1 MPQLYLIGN
10 TNFILYII
18 LNVTVAQYPP
28 RDCSRAIADS
38 REKCPMLQTNTLQN
52 DGSRLPPPIQMQ
64 LNRQNTAGIGELIK
78 FALVFIRRQYL
89 VIIFVTVL
97 AGAASLVYLRLVSP
111 AYTAQV
117 QVLFE
122 NPRAQ
127 FLQKQSLLS
136 EPLLDVTQIETQ
148 LQIIKSQATAA
159 TVIKQLK
166 LADHQDF
173 REGRSMQSWLMGW
186 LQRWRPDPS
195 EGAPPAPREQPSEA
209 TIASFLDRLSA
220 GRVGYSHVIEIA
232 FTASDPALAAEIANA
247 IARAYIN
254 DQLEAKFEATRTAT
268 SWLQER
274 LRSLGEEALT
284 AERGVEAYK
293 SQNNI
298 VSPGGKPIDEQQ
310 ITELNT
316 RLATARAQSSEAAA
330 KLSRYEV
337 LLGVD
342 PAKPSSIGNLDAIGS
357 DAMNSPIIT
366 SLRQQYL
373 ELARREAELS
383 ARVGRDH
390 LAVVNVRN
398 RLREF
403 RVSILDEVKRL
414 SEISRSEAEL
424 AKQRQQEIEKRLS
437 VAIAQSRLTNSAELT
452 IRDLESRA
460 KSLRALYDTFLQQ
473 YMGSAQQETFPISE
487 TRVIFP
493 ASAAQ
498 TKSKPKAKVVLSLG
512 LLGGLALGLLLGFV
526 RDVMDRVF
534 RTSSQLEAALDLPCL
549 SLVPIQ
555 SLPRQQRSAAR
566 PQQAQEAPNQ
576 RILPS
581 APDIH
586 RAVVSMPLSRYT
598 EAIRSIK
605 IAIDH
610 SPAKT
615 PNQVIGVTSALPNEG
630 KTTIAASVAQLIGH
644 SGKKVIIVDCDLRNP
659 SLSARLVP
667 KAVDGI
673 IEVLKGT
680 RSLEEAVWR
689 DPNTTLAVLPAV
701 QRGSVL
707 HSSEL
712 LCDGSICRLFDRL
725 RQSYDYIIV
734 DLPPLSPLVDV
745 RVTAPL
751 IDCYVLVVE
760 WGRTKIDVVQHA
772 LHTAPTISD
781 SLIGAVLNKTDIK
794 AMARYDAHRSDYY
807 DDSHY
812 VRYGLSSS

>member
-1 MPQLYLIGN
+1 
-10 TNFILYII
+10 
-18 LNVTVAQYPP
+18 
-28 RDCSRAIADS
+28 
-38 REKCPMLQTNTLQN
+38 MLQTNTLQT
-52 DGSRLPPPIQMQ
+52 DGARLPSAAQMQ
-64 LNRQNTAGIGELIK
+64 PDRQNAAGIGELIK
-78 FALVFIRRQYL
+78 LALVFIRRQYL
-89 VIIFVTVL
+89 VIIFATLL
-97 AGAASLVYLRLVSP
+97 ASAASLIYLRLVSP

-136 EPLLDVTQIETQ
+136 EPTVDVTQIETQ

-159 TVIKQLK
+159 AVIKQLT
-166 LADHQDF
+166 LADHPDF
-173 REGRSMQSWLMGW
+173 KEVRPLQSWLLG
-186 LQRWRPDPS
+186 LLRRWRSAPS
-195 EGAPPAPREQPSEA
+195 QGAQPTPPEQPSEA
-209 TIASFLDRLSA
+209 TIANFLDRLSA

-232 FTASDPALAAEIANA
+232 FTSSDPALAADIANA
-247 IARAYIN
+247 IAKAYIN

-268 SWLQER
+268 SWLRER
-274 LRSLGEEALT
+274 LRNLGEEALT
-284 AERGVEAYK
+284 AERAVEAYK

-298 VSPGGKPIDEQQ
+298 VSSGGKPIDEQQ

-316 RLATARAQSSEAAA
+316 RLATARAQSSEATA
-330 KLSRYEV
+330 KLSRYEA
-337 LLGVD
+337 LLAVD

-390 LAVVNVRN
+390 LAVVNIRN

-460 KSLRALYDTFLQQ
+460 KSLRGLYDTFLQQ
-473 YMGSAQQETFPISE
+473 YMGSAQQESFPISE

-498 TKSKPKAKVVLSLG
+498 TKSKPKAKVVLSVG

-549 SLVPIQ
+549 SLVPIL

-566 PQQAQEAPNQ
+566 PQQTQEDSNQ
-576 RILPS
+576 RILSS

-586 RAVVSMPLSRYT
+586 RAVVGMPLSRYT

-667 KAVDGI
+667 KALDGI
-673 IEVLKGT
+673 IEVMKGD
-680 RSLEEAVWR
+680 RSLDEVVWR

-701 QRGSVL
+701 QRGRVL

-712 LCDGSICRLFDRL
+712 LSDGSICKLFDRL
-725 RQSYDYIIV
+725 RQSYDYVIV

-794 AMARYDAHRSDYY
+794 AMARYDTHRSDYY

-812 VRYGLSSS
+812 IRYGLSSS

>member
-1 MPQLYLIGN
+1 
-10 TNFILYII
+10 
-18 LNVTVAQYPP
+18 
-28 RDCSRAIADS
+28 
-38 REKCPMLQTNTLQN
+38 MLQTNPLQT
-52 DGSRLPPPIQMQ
+52 DGARLTTKQIQPD
-64 LNRQNTAGIGELIK
+64 RQDGAGVGELIK
-78 FALVFIRRQYL
+78 STLIFLRRQYL
-89 VIIFVTVL
+89 VIIVSAAL
-97 AGAASLVYLRLVSP
+97 AAAASLLYLRLVP
-111 AYTAQV
+111 PNYTAQV

-136 EPLLDVTQIETQ
+136 EPIVDMTQIETQ
-148 LQIIKSQATAA
+148 LQIIKSQATAVA
-159 TVIKQLK
+159 VINKLK
-166 LADHQDF
+166 LADHPDF
-173 REGRSMQSWLMGW
+173 KPSRPLHSWLLRW
-186 LQRWRPDPS
+186 LRRFGSNPAEEAQSAAPD
-195 EGAPPAPREQPSEA
+195 QPSEA
-209 TIASFLDRLSA
+209 AIVNFLDRLSA
-220 GRVGYSHVIEIA
+220 GRVGFSHVIEVN
-232 FTASDPALAAEIANA
+232 FTSRDPVLAAEIANA
-247 IARAYIN
+247 IAKAYIN
-254 DQLEAKFEATRTAT
+254 DQLAAKFEASRTAT

-274 LRSLGEEALT
+274 LRNLGEEALT
-284 AERGVEAYK
+284 AERAVDAYK

-298 VSPGGKPIDEQQ
+298 VSSGGKPIGEQQ

-316 RLATARAQSSEAAA
+316 RLAQARAQSSEAAA
-330 KLSRYEV
+330 KLSRYET
-337 LLGVD
+337 LLDTD
-342 PAKPSSIGNLDAIGS
+342 PAKPSSIANLDAIGS

-366 SLRQQYL
+366 TLRQQYL
-373 ELARREAELS
+373 ELARRESELT

-390 LAVVNVRN
+390 LAVVNIRN

-403 RVSILDEVKRL
+403 RASILDEVKRL

-424 AKQRQQEIEKRLS
+424 AKQRQQEIEKQLS
-437 VAIAQSRLTNSAELT
+437 AVVSQSRLTNSAELT
-452 IRDLESRA
+452 IKDLESRA
-460 KSLRALYDTFLQQ
+460 KSLRSLYDTFLQQ
-473 YMGSAQQETFPISE
+473 YMGSTQQETFPISE

-498 TKSKPKAKVVLSLG
+498 TKTKPKANVVLSFG

-534 RTSSQLEAALDLPCL
+534 RTSSQLEAALELPCL
-549 SLVPIQ
+549 SLVPILN
-555 SLPRQQRSAAR
+555 LPRQQRPAAR
-566 PQQAQEAPNQ
+566 LQQKQEDTNQ
-576 RILPS
+576 RILS
-581 APDIH
+581 TAPDIH
-586 RAVVSMPLSRYT
+586 RAVVGMPLSRYT
-598 EAIRSIK
+598 EAIRAIK

-673 IEVLKGT
+673 IEVMNGD
-680 RSLEEAVWR
+680 RSLEEVIWR
-689 DPNTTLAVLPAV
+689 DPKTNLAVLPAV
-701 QRGSVL
+701 PRGPVL
-707 HSSEL
+707 HSSEIL
-712 LCDGSICRLFDRL
+712 SDGSICKLFDRL
-725 RQSYDYIIV
+725 RQSYDYVVV

-781 SLIGAVLNKTDIK
+781 ALIGAVLNKTDIK
-794 AMARYDAHRSDYY
+794 AMGRYDTYRSDYY

-812 VRYGLSSS
+812 VRYGLSNS

>member
-1 MPQLYLIGN
+1 
-10 TNFILYII
+10 
-18 LNVTVAQYPP
+18 
-28 RDCSRAIADS
+28 
-38 REKCPMLQTNTLQN
+38 MLQTNPLQT
-52 DGSRLPPPIQMQ
+52 DGARLPSTMQMQ
-64 LNRQNTAGIGELIK
+64 SDRQDGTGIGELIK
-78 FALVFIRRQYL
+78 LGLVFVRRQYL
-89 VIIFVTVL
+89 VIIFTTVL
-97 AGAASLVYLRLVSP
+97 ASAASLIYLRLVPP

-136 EPLLDVTQIETQ
+136 EPVVDVTQIETQ

-159 TVIKQLK
+159 AVINQLK
-166 LADHQDF
+166 LANHPDF
-173 REGRSMQSWLMGW
+173 KESRPLPSWLLGW
-186 LQRWRPDPS
+186 LRRWRS
-195 EGAPPAPREQPSEA
+195 NSSEA
-209 TIASFLDRLSA
+209 AQSAAPEQLSEVTIASFLDRLSA
-220 GRVGYSHVIEIA
+220 GRVGYSHVIEIN
-232 FTASDPALAAEIANA
+232 FTSSDPALAAEIANA

-254 DQLEAKFEATRTAT
+254 DQLEAKFDASRTAT
-268 SWLQER
+268 SWLRER
-274 LRSLGEEALT
+274 LRNLGEEALT
-284 AERGVEAYK
+284 AERAVDAYK

-316 RLATARAQSSEAAA
+316 RLAAARAQSSEAAA
-330 KLSRYEV
+330 KLSRYET
-337 LLGVD
+337 LLGTD
-342 PAKPSSIGNLDAIGS
+342 PAKPSVIGNLDAIGS

-373 ELARREAELS
+373 ELTRREAELS
-383 ARVGRDH
+383 TRVGRDH
-390 LAVVNVRN
+390 LAVVNIRN
-398 RLREF
+398 RLREY

-414 SEISRSEAEL
+414 SEISRSDAEL
-424 AKQRQQEIEKRLS
+424 AKQRQQEIEKRLT

-498 TKSKPKAKVVLSLG
+498 TKSRPKTKVVLGFG

-534 RTSSQLEAALDLPCL
+534 RTSSQLEAALELPCL
-549 SLVPIQ
+549 SLVPIL
-555 SLPRQQRSAAR
+555 SLPRQQKPAAR
-566 PQQAQEAPNQ
+566 PQQTPEDLNQ
-576 RILPS
+576 RILSTTPG
-581 APDIH
+581 IH
-586 RAVVSMPLSRYT
+586 RAVVGMPLSRYT

-605 IAIDH
+605 LAIDH
-610 SPAKT
+610 SPANT
-615 PNQVIGVTSALPNEG
+615 SNQVIGLTSALPNEG
-630 KTTIAASVAQLIGH
+630 KTTIAASLAQLIGH
-644 SGKKVIIVDCDLRNP
+644 CGKKVIIVDCDLRNP
-659 SLSARLVP
+659 SLSASLVP

-673 IEVLKGT
+673 VEVMNGD
-680 RSLEEAVWR
+680 RSLEEVVWR
-689 DPNTTLAVLPAV
+689 DPRTQLAVLPAV
-701 QRGSVL
+701 RRGPLL
-707 HSSEL
+707 HSSEIL
-712 LCDGSICRLFDRL
+712 SDNAICKLFDRL
-725 RQSYDYIIV
+725 RQSYDYVIV

-794 AMARYDAHRSDYY
+794 AMARYDANRSDYY

-812 VRYGLSSS
+812 VRYGLSGS

>member
-1 MPQLYLIGN
+1 
-10 TNFILYII
+10 
-18 LNVTVAQYPP
+18 
-28 RDCSRAIADS
+28 
-38 REKCPMLQTNTLQN
+38 MLQTNTLQT
-52 DGSRLPPPIQMQ
+52 DGARLPSAMPMQ
-64 LNRQNTAGIGELIK
+64 SDRQDGAGLGELIK
-78 FALVFIRRQYL
+78 LALVFLRRQYL
-89 VIIFVTVL
+89 VIIVTAALVT
-97 AGAASLVYLRLVSP
+97 AASLVYLRLVP
-111 AYTAQV
+111 RTYAAQV

-136 EPLLDVTQIETQ
+136 EPIVDITQIETQ

-159 TVIKQLK
+159 AVIKQLK
-166 LADHQDF
+166 LSDHPDF
-173 REGRSMQSWLMGW
+173 KENRPLQSWLLGW
-186 LQRWRPDPS
+186 LRRWRSNPS
-195 EGAPPAPREQPSEA
+195 EAAQSATPDQPSEA
-209 TIASFLDRLSA
+209 AIASFLDRLSA
-220 GRVGYSHVIEIA
+220 GRVGYSRVIEVN
-232 FTASDPALAAEIANA
+232 FTSSDPALAAEIANA
-247 IARAYIN
+247 IAKAYIN
-254 DQLEAKFEATRTAT
+254 DQLAAKFEASRTAT

-274 LRSLGEEALT
+274 LRNLGEEALT
-284 AERGVEAYK
+284 AERAVGAYK
-293 SQNNI
+293 TQNNI
-298 VSPGGKPIDEQQ
+298 VSLGGKPIDEQQ

-316 RLATARAQSSEAAA
+316 RLVAARAQSSEAAA
-330 KLSRYEV
+330 KLAGYERV
-337 LLGVD
+337 LSSD
-342 PAKPSSIGNLDAIGS
+342 PTKLSSISPLDAIGP
-357 DAMNSPIIT
+357 DAMNSQIIT

-398 RLREF
+398 RMREF
-403 RVSILDEVKRL
+403 RNSMLEEVRRLAEVSRGEVQ
-414 SEISRSEAEL
+414 L
-424 AKQRQQEIEKRLS
+424 AKQRQQEIEQQLS
-437 VAIAQSRLTNSAELT
+437 VAVSQSRLTNSAELT

-473 YMGSAQQETFPISE
+473 YMGSTQQETFPISE

-498 TKSKPKAKVVLSLG
+498 TKSKPKTKVVLSFG

-534 RTSSQLEAALDLPCL
+534 RTSSQLEAALELPCL
-549 SLVPIQ
+549 SLVPILN
-555 SLPRQQRSAAR
+555 LPKPQRPSARLQQT
-566 PQQAQEAPNQ
+566 QEDSSQ
-576 RILPS
+576 RILS
-581 APDIH
+581 TAPDIH
-586 RAVVSMPLSRYT
+586 RAVVGMPLSRYT
-598 EAIRSIK
+598 EAIRAIK

-615 PNQVIGVTSALPNEG
+615 PNQVIGLTSALPNEG

-673 IEVLKGT
+673 IEVMNGD
-680 RSLEEAVWR
+680 RPLEEVVWR
-689 DPNTTLAVLPAV
+689 DPRTNLAVLPAV
-701 QRGSVL
+701 QRGPVL

-712 LCDGSICRLFDRL
+712 LSDSAICKLFDRL
-725 RQSYDYIIV
+725 RQSYDYVIV

-760 WGRTKIDVVQHA
+760 WGRTKIEVVQHA

-794 AMARYDAHRSDYY
+794 AMARYDTHRSDYY

>member
-1 MPQLYLIGN
+1 
-10 TNFILYII
+10 
-18 LNVTVAQYPP
+18 
-28 RDCSRAIADS
+28 
-38 REKCPMLQTNTLQN
+38 MLQTNPLQP
-52 DGSRLPPPIQMQ
+52 DRARLPSTIQMQ
-64 LNRQNTAGIGELIK
+64 SDRQDATGIGELIK
-78 FALVFIRRQYL
+78 LALVFIRRQYL
-89 VIIFVTVL
+89 VIIFTAVL
-97 AGAASLVYLRLVSP
+97 ASAASLIYLRLIPP

-136 EPLLDVTQIETQ
+136 EPIVDVTQIETQ
-148 LQIIKSQATAA
+148 LLIIKSQATAA
-159 TVIKQLK
+159 AVIKQLK
-166 LADHQDF
+166 LADHPDF
-173 REGRSMQSWLMGW
+173 KASRLQSWLFSW
-186 LQRWRPDPS
+186 LPTWRPNPS
-195 EGAPPAPREQPSEA
+195 QDAQYATPEQPSEA
-209 TIASFLDRLSA
+209 TIANFLDRLSA
-220 GRVGYSHVIEIA
+220 GRIGYSHVIEIN
-232 FTASDPALAAEIANA
+232 FTSSDPALAAEIANA
-247 IARAYIN
+247 TAKAYIN
-254 DQLEAKFEATRTAT
+254 DQLEAKFEASRTAT
-268 SWLQER
+268 SWLRER
-274 LRSLGEEALT
+274 LQKLGQEAQT
-284 AERGVEAYK
+284 AERAVEAYK

-298 VSPGGKPIDEQQ
+298 DSPGGKPIDEQQ

-316 RLATARAQSSEAAA
+316 RLAAARAQSSEAAA
-330 KLSRYEV
+330 KLSRYEA
-337 LLGVD
+337 LLAAD
-342 PAKPSSIGNLDAIGS
+342 PAKPSAIGNLDAIGS
-357 DAMNSPIIT
+357 DAMNSTIIT

-390 LAVVNVRN
+390 LAVVNIRN
-398 RLREF
+398 RLREY

-414 SEISRSEAEL
+414 AEISRNEADL

-473 YMGSAQQETFPISE
+473 YMGSTQQETFPISE

-498 TKSKPKAKVVLSLG
+498 TKSKPKAKVVLSFG

-534 RTSSQLEAALDLPCL
+534 RTSSQLEAALELPCL
-549 SLVPIQ
+549 SLVPIL
-555 SLPRQQRSAAR
+555 SLPRQQKPAGR
-566 PQQAQEAPNQ
+566 PQQTPEDSSQ
-576 RILPS
+576 RILS
-581 APDIH
+581 TAPGIH
-586 RAVVSMPLSRYT
+586 RAVVGMPLSRYT
-598 EAIRSIK
+598 EAVRSIK
-605 IAIDH
+605 LAIDH
-610 SPAKT
+610 SPANT
-615 PNQVIGVTSALPNEG
+615 SNQVIGVTSALPNEG
-630 KTTIAASVAQLIGH
+630 KTTIAASLAQLIGH
-644 SGKKVIIVDCDLRNP
+644 CGKKVIIVDCDLRNP
-659 SLSARLVP
+659 SLSARVVP

-673 IEVLKGT
+673 IEIMNGD
-680 RSLEEAVWR
+680 RSLEEVVWR
-689 DPNTTLAVLPAV
+689 DPTTNLAVLPAV
-701 QRGSVL
+701 QRGAVL

-712 LCDGSICRLFDRL
+712 LSDSAICKLFDRL
-725 RQSYDYIIV
+725 RQSYDYVIV

-794 AMARYDAHRSDYY
+794 AMARYDTHRSDYY